1 MAVLESVHSF
11 HKLNQICDNID
22 QLFSGWIDLNQLV
35 MTKFDPSYLKYC
47 CEDETRLPALSYQT
61 FKHTN
66 SDQLQVRKESSH
78 ERDFKDAL

>member
-1 MAVLESVHSF
+1 MAVLESVHCL

-47 CEDETRLPALSYQT
+47 CEDETRLPDLFYQT
-61 FKHTN
+61 FKNSNPDKHQVTN
-66 SDQLQVRKESSH
+66 NK
-78 ERDFKDAL
+78 FY